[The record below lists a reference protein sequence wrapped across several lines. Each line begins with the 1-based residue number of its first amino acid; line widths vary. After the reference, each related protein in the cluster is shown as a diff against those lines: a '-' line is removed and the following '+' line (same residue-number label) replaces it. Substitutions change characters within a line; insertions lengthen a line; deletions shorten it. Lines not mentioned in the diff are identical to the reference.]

1 MLRLADKEETKACR
15 SYIVTKLMTDA
26 KEKENIMHNLVVKPF
41 TKMDQFIE
49 KLTNLKNGHPSFV
62 SYQLGTPKHRNTED
76 AISVS
81 LIGYHEH
88 DEYVILISVGWY
100 LGDEIFTIVAHIPD
114 LGYTKHLST
123 IAQYLLDNYATKE
136 YLDPKITETLS
147 NKQTSQTIRFEDI
160 LKRTMLPKAE
170 AISVFTPESHEYK
183 RLEAA
188 AALIQSETNVKCK
201 VENCMFDMGQ
211 NWMYTTILCESDMT
225 TFPWVQMLNPKQQK
239 LIVFGSLEQFQT
251 TVLELIHK
259 KQ

>member
-136 YLDPKITETLS
+136 YLDPKITEMLS
-147 NKQTSQTIRFEDI
+147 KKQTSQTIRFEDI
-160 LKRTMLPKAE
+160 LKRTMIPKAKHLT
-170 AISVFTPESHEYK
+170 VFFSESHEIG
-183 RLEAA
+183 RAH
-188 AALIQSETNVKCK
+188 V
-201 VENCMFDMGQ
+201 
-211 NWMYTTILCESDMT
+211 
-225 TFPWVQMLNPKQQK
+225 
-239 LIVFGSLEQFQT
+239 
-251 TVLELIHK
+251 
-259 KQ
+259 

>member
-1 MLRLADKEETKACR
+1 
-15 SYIVTKLMTDA
+15 MTGT
-26 KEKENIMHNLVVKPF
+26 KEKESIMHNLVVKPF

-49 KLTNLKNGHPSFV
+49 KLTSLKNDSSGFV
-62 SYQLGTPKHRNTED
+62 SYQIGAPKHRNGND
-76 AISVS
+76 AMSVC
-81 LIGYHEH
+81 LMGYHEG
-88 DEYVILISVGWY
+88 DMYTILLSVRWC
-100 LGDEIFTIVAHIPD
+100 LGDEIFTIVVHIPD

-123 IAQYLLDNYATKE
+123 ITQCLLDNYATKE
-136 YLDPKITETLS
+136 YLDPKITEMLS

-160 LKRTMLPKAE
+160 LKRTMIPKAE
-170 AISVFTPESHEYK
+170 SISVFSSDSHEYK

-201 VENCMFDMGQ
+201 VENRMFDMGQ
-211 NWMYTTILCESDMT
+211 NWMYTTILCESGMT

-239 LIVFGSLEQFQT
+239 LIVLGSLEQFQS